1 MYKIIGA
8 DQKEYGPISV
18 EQIRQWIAEGRVN
31 AQTQACAEGTQ
42 DWRPLG
48 TFPDF
53 AFTATPAAAEMP
65 GAETVAPVSP
75 EEILTRDYSLDIGAC
90 ISRGWLLFKNNFAT
104 LFVTF
109 LLLAVLTIGVS
120 WVVQMIFAAI
130 GANRLPVA
138 TKQWLNPIYLIFNA
152 LVIGPL
158 TGGLYYVYIS
168 TIRGKPASAGDLF
181 LGFKSFQDLF
191 LGKLIPSLFATVCM
205 LPFSYSYT
213 AKVAPFLENL
223 QQNPSSAHPQEIFS
237 QLLSALGSTLPIFLI
252 CLVPVT
258 YLSVNWL
265 FVLPLVIDQK
275 MGFWAA
281 MKTSWKMVHKH
292 WFHVFG
298 LLVLIGLINLAGFC
312 VCCVG
317 LLVTVP
323 IGLAA
328 LMYAYED
335 IFGRK
340 TA

>member
-1 MYKIIGA
+1 
-8 DQKEYGPISV
+8 
-18 EQIRQWIAEGRVN
+18 
-31 AQTQACAEGTQ
+31 
-42 DWRPLG
+42 
-48 TFPDF
+48 
-53 AFTATPAAAEMP
+53 
-65 GAETVAPVSP
+65 
-75 EEILTRDYSLDIGAC
+75 
-90 ISRGWLLFKNNFAT
+90 
-104 LFVTF
+104 
-109 LLLAVLTIGVS
+109 
-120 WVVQMIFAAI
+120 VVQMIFAAI

-191 LGKLIPSLFATVCM
+191 LGKLIPSLFTTACM

-213 AKVAPFLENL
+213 AKVAPFLEHL

-298 LLVLIGLINLAGFC
+298 LLVLIGLINLAGLC